1 MDAVRIA
8 HLYFR
13 EIVHLHGVPRST
25 TSYQDTKFISSFW
38 RSLWG
43 KLGTKLNFSSAYHP
57 QTDGQT
63 KVVNRSLGNILR
75 CLAGTKPKHW
85 DLAIPQVEFANNR
98 SKRRTTGMRPFEI
111 VYGQNPSGVLD
122 LAPVPRIGR
131 LNPKADELADHL
143 RGIHEQV
150 KLSIQE
156 SNDKYKARVD
166 RHRRHVLFDV
176 GDFVWA
182 VLTRDWFPVGEY
194 NKLKERKIGPCEILQ
209 KINDNAYR
217 LRLPSHLKTS
227 NVFNV
232 KHLSPCF
239 ADSDD
244 IAVNSRTS
252 SFQPRVTDAGGS
264 ESDDAELLDCTLMG
278 LNYLE

>member
-1 MDAVRIA
+1 M
-8 HLYFR
+8 
-13 EIVHLHGVPRST
+13 S
-25 TSYQDTKFISSFW
+25 
-38 RSLWG
+38 
-43 KLGTKLNFSSAYHP
+43 
-57 QTDGQT
+57 
-63 KVVNRSLGNILR
+63 
-75 CLAGTKPKHW
+75 
-85 DLAIPQVEFANNR
+85 
-98 SKRRTTGMRPFEI
+98 PFEI

-122 LAPVPRIGR
+122 LAPVPRVGR

-150 KLSIQE
+150 KLAIQE
-156 SNDKYKARVD
+156 SNDKYKARAD
-166 RHRRHVLFDV
+166 RHRRQVLFDV

-182 VLTRDWFPVGEY
+182 VLTRDRFPVGEY

-227 NVFNV
+227 DVFNV
-232 KHLSPCF
+232 KHLSPYF

-252 SFQPRVTDAGGS
+252 SFQPGVTDAGGS
-264 ESDDAELLDCTLMG
+264 ESDDAELSDCTIMALK
-278 LNYLE
+278 YLEQADQRKIGKKS